1 MQTRRDFLTRV
12 ANTSVISLG
21 LPLPHLWH
29 RVAAAAEPRPDSPIL
44 VVIELTGGN
53 DGLNTVIPYADDA
66 YHQNR
71 PILRLEKDKVL
82 RLDDHVGL
90 HSSMKGLHKLWE
102 KGQVRIVQ
110 NVCYP
115 NPNRSHFRS
124 MEIWHTGV
132 LGPAPP
138 TGWLGA
144 AADLHGSLQLCHV
157 GEGVVP
163 HAVLRRKGTT
173 SSIRNLTDFQLN
185 PGALLATPSPLPLS
199 PGGRGRG
206 EGAGVADNSLLQEIG
221 KRTESTQELVKSL
234 EMVSAQASTAAGSL
248 EERLGTIRAL
258 IEAGTS
264 FRLYYTA
271 LAGFDTH
278 VSQRFIHQELLS
290 TVSSAL
296 NIFLDGLRKSKLDE
310 RLVVLLFS
318 EFGRRVRENGQGGTD
333 HGTAAPVFLVGK
345 SVKGGL
351 LGPAPDLKKLDLG
364 DLRFTIDFRDVYATL
379 LRNWLKID
387 PKAVLG
393 SRDETLELLV

>member
-1 MQTRRDFLTRV
+1 MQTRRDFLTRT
-12 ANTSVISLG
+12 ATTSVISLG
-21 LPLPHLWH
+21 LPLPHLWR
-29 RVAAAAEPRPDSPIL
+29 RVAAAADPRPDSPIL

-71 PILRLEKDKVL
+71 PTLRLEKDKVL

-90 HSSMKGLHKLWE
+90 HSSMKDLHKLWE

-110 NVCYP
+110 NVGYP

-185 PGALLATPSPLPLS
+185 PGALLAKA
-199 PGGRGRG
+199 
-206 EGAGVADNSLLQEIG
+206 GAADNSLLQEIG
-221 KRTESTQELVKSL
+221 KRTESTRELVKSL
-234 EMVSAQASTAAGSL
+234 EMVSAHASTAAGAL

-258 IEAGTS
+258 IEADTS

-271 LAGFDTH
+271 LDGFDTH
-278 VSQRFIHQELLS
+278 VSQRFTHQELLS
-290 TVSSAL
+290 TASSAVSG
-296 NIFLDGLRKSKLDE
+296 FLDSLRKSKLDE
-310 RLVVLLFS
+310 RVVVLLFS

-333 HGTAAPVFLVGK
+333 HGTAAPVILVGK

-351 LGPAPDLKKLDLG
+351 IGPAPDLKNLDLG

-379 LRNWLKID
+379 LRHWLRID
-387 PKAVLG
+387 PKPILG
-393 SRDETLELLV
+393 NRDETLELLV

>member
-1 MQTRRDFLTRV
+1 MQTRRDFLTGT
-12 ANTSVISLG
+12 AATSVMSLG
-21 LPLPHLWH
+21 LPLPHLWR
-29 RVAAAAEPRPDSPIL
+29 RVAAAAEPNPDSPIL

-66 YHQNR
+66 YYKNR
-71 PILRLEKDKVL
+71 PNLALEKDKVL
-82 RLDDHVGL
+82 KLDDHVGL
-90 HSSMKGLHKLWE
+90 HPSMKDLHKLWE

-110 NVCYP
+110 NVGYP

-138 TGWLGA
+138 TGWLGS
-144 AADLHGSLQLCHV
+144 AADLQGSLQLCHV

-163 HAVLRRKGTT
+163 HAALRRKGTT

-185 PGALLATPSPLPLS
+185 AGAVLA
-199 PGGRGRG
+199 
-206 EGAGVADNSLLQEIG
+206 EAGAADNSLLQEIG
-221 KRTESTQELVKSL
+221 KRTESTRELVKSL

-248 EERLGTIRAL
+248 EERLGTIRGL

-271 LAGFDTH
+271 LDGFDTH
-278 VSQRFIHQELLS
+278 ASQRYAHQELLS

-296 NIFLDGLRKSKLDE
+296 GIFLDGLRKRKLDE
-310 RLVVLLFS
+310 RVVVLLFS

-333 HGTAAPVFLVGK
+333 HGTAAPVFLVGNP
-345 SVKGGL
+345 VKGGL
-351 LGPAPDLKKLDLG
+351 LGPAPDLGKLELG
-364 DLRFTIDFRDVYATL
+364 DLCFKIDFRDVYATL
-379 LRNWLKID
+379 LRRWLRID
-387 PKAVLG
+387 PKPILG
-393 SRDETLELLV
+393 NRDETLELFV

>member
-1 MQTRRDFLTRV
+1 MQTRRDFLTRT
-12 ANTSVISLG
+12 AATSVVSLG
-21 LPLPHLWH
+21 LPLPHLWR

-71 PILRLEKDKVL
+71 PTLRLEKDKVL

-90 HSSMKGLHKLWE
+90 HSSMKDLHKLWE

-110 NVCYP
+110 NVGYP

-185 PGALLATPSPLPLS
+185 PGAVLAKA
-199 PGGRGRG
+199 
-206 EGAGVADNSLLQEIG
+206 GAADNSLLQEIG
-221 KRTESTQELVKSL
+221 KRTESTRELVKSL
-234 EMVSAQASTAAGSL
+234 EMVSEKALSAAGSL
-248 EERLGTIRAL
+248 AERLGTIRAL

-264 FRLYYTA
+264 FRVYYTA
-271 LAGFDTH
+271 LEGFDTH
-278 VSQRFIHQELLS
+278 VSQRFTHQELLS
-290 TVSSAL
+290 TASSAVSG
-296 NIFLDGLRKSKLDE
+296 FLDSLRKSKLDE
-310 RLVVLLFS
+310 RVVVLLFS

-345 SVKGGL
+345 CVKGGL

-387 PKAVLG
+387 PKPILG
-393 SRDETLELLV
+393 NRDETLELLV